1 MYGKWCCTGDI
12 TERVVNMKK
21 KLAFITSLLMCTSS
35 VSFFVTAEEAEPG
48 PSYQMKVKVDVSDK
62 GKPISPYI
70 FGVNEHGLDED
81 TQFGAVRQGGNRY
94 SAYNWE
100 TNYSNAGS
108 DWKHSSDTHLSSSSK
123 PADCATKLSQEAT
136 EYNIPYK
143 FTTLQMAGYA
153 SADKL
158 GTVTEDQ
165 KAPSDRWVEVKASK
179 DGEFSL
185 EPDLTDGVVYMDE
198 YVNYLVNK
206 LGDSTTATGI
216 QGYSLDNEPGL
227 WHHTHALIHGELATC
242 EELVEK
248 SVNLAS
254 AVKKVDANAEI
265 FGPALYGYTAFVNL
279 ADDEAWKATYGKEY
293 DWFISYYLDKMA
305 EAEEESGKRL
315 LDVLDIH
322 YYSEARGECDTRMC
336 DNPEHTACIDEMLQ
350 SYRTL
355 CEKDYVENS
364 WIGQWCQ
371 ANIPILPRMQ
381 ESIDKYYP
389 GTKLAVT
396 EYDLGGGKYI
406 AGAIA
411 EIDALGTFAK
421 NDVYLATMWADDVP
435 YQYSAIDMFT
445 NYDGE
450 GSSFGDTLIES
461 STEDYVKSTVY
472 AAKDTENEGEINVIL
487 TNKSQ
492 TESEYAE
499 ISLENADVEYKNAA
513 VYMLTGET
521 SDIVHVTSYD
531 KIDDNTFTVQL
542 PPLSAVQIVIT
553 DDEEKFRPV
562 VPKEP
567 VVEPETVKIPAEV
580 TPNITETLTAYNI
593 DFGSPVGDTA
603 VLDIAIDDGV
613 VMASGGLAF
622 SIEYEKENYWVSY
635 GWSTKEDGEVS
646 IELSKPK
653 QAYVASIDDNVS
665 DPELMEAIGKYI
677 TETQTRAE
685 VQIWYVADSTW
696 EEIEKTKAQI
706 VAAYSVKPVES
717 NSTITYG
724 DFNGDGI
731 VDLTDLTIMSLDLVG
746 DRTHDPSLDEFYD
759 VNGSGKYDLADLAHL
774 KQYICKDNVILGK
787 VSE

>member
-1 MYGKWCCTGDI
+1 
-12 TERVVNMKK
+12 MKK
-21 KLAFITSLLMCTSS
+21 KLAFITSLLLSISS
-35 VSFFVTAEEAEPG
+35 VSFSVIAEENEPSL
-48 PSYQMKVKVDVSDK
+48 SYQMKVKVDVSDK
-62 GKPISPYI
+62 GKSISPYI
-70 FGVNEHGLDED
+70 FGVNQHGIDAD
-81 TQFGAVRQGGNRY
+81 TKFGAVRQGGNRY
-94 SAYNWE
+94 TAYNWE

-108 DWKHSSDTHLSSSSK
+108 DWKNSSDTYLSSSSK
-123 PADCATKLSQEAT
+123 PADCATKLSEQAVEH
-136 EYNIPYK
+136 NIPYK

-158 GTVTEDQ
+158 GSVTEDEA
-165 KAPSDRWVEVKASK
+165 APSDRWVEVKASK
-179 DGEFSL
+179 DGELSL

-198 YVNYLVNK
+198 YVNYLVNT
-206 LGDSTTATGI
+206 LGDSTTSTGI
-216 QGYSLDNEPGL
+216 QGYSLDNEPAL
-227 WHHTHALIHGELATC
+227 WSHTHSLIHSEPASC
-242 EELVEK
+242 DELVEK
-248 SVNLAS
+248 SVELS
-254 AVKKVDANAEI
+254 KAVKAVDANAEI
-265 FGPALYGYTAFVNL
+265 FGPALYGYTAFVYL
-279 ADDEAWKATYGKEY
+279 ADDAAWNETYGKEY

-305 EAEEESGKRL
+305 QAEEESGKRL

-336 DNPEHTACIDEMLQ
+336 ANPEHTACIDEMLQ

-355 CEKDYVENS
+355 CEKDYAENS

-371 ANIPILPRMQ
+371 VNIPILPRMQ

-396 EYDLGGGKYI
+396 EYDLGGGNCI

-421 NDVYLATMWADDVP
+421 NDVYLATLWADDVP

-445 NYDGE
+445 DYDGE

-472 AAKDTENEGEINVIL
+472 AAKDSENEGEINVIL

-492 TESEYAE
+492 TENEYAE
-499 ISLENADVEYKNAA
+499 ICLENADTEYKNVA

-521 SDIVHVTSYD
+521 SEIIHVASYD
-531 KIDDNTFTVQL
+531 KIEDNTFTVEL
-542 PPLSAVQIVIT
+542 PPLSAVQIVVT

-562 VPKEP
+562 VPREP
-567 VVEPETVKIPAEV
+567 VVKPETVKIPATV
-580 TPNITETLTAYNI
+580 TPNISETLTAYNI
-593 DFGSPVGDTA
+593 NFGSPVGNTA
-603 VLDIAIDDGV
+603 VIDVALDDGV
-613 VMASGGLAF
+613 VTASGGLAF

-635 GWSTKEDGEVS
+635 GWSTNANGEVS
-646 IELSKPK
+646 IELSKPE

-677 TETQTRAE
+677 TETQTKAE

-696 EEIEKTKAQI
+696 ASIENTKAQI
-706 VAAYSVKPVES
+706 VAAYAVKTLGSEDTV
-717 NSTITYG
+717 TYG

-731 VDLTDLTIMSLDLVG
+731 VDLTDLTIMALDLVG
-746 DRTHDPSLDEFYD
+746 DRTHDPALDEYYD
-759 VNGSGKYDLADLAHL
+759 VNASGKYDLADLAHL
-774 KQYICKDNVILGK
+774 KQYICKDDVILGK
-787 VSE
+787 VLE